1 MRRRWAAALASAAVV
16 AATAI
21 GGAAASATPPVTL
34 GSGYVLDDAD
44 VLSTDEETEAQQRL
58 EQLKT
63 DTGLDLWVVY
73 VDQFTDPDDA
83 GQWANQTADDNGL
96 GTTQY
101 LLAVSVDG
109 RQYYLSGYSNG
120 PLSEEQLST
129 IETQRIQPA
138 LQRDDWLGAV
148 DAAADGMT
156 DAADGGSGA
165 GASDVPGG
173 GGWLTWVLLAAAVV
187 VGIVL
192 LVMFLRRRRSGTAGP
207 QVPGAPPQVSIEDL
221 EKRAASLLVETDD
234 ALKTSAQELGFA
246 KAQFGDAATVE
257 FETALATA
265 KQNLDEAFGLRQQ
278 LDDATPDS
286 EQDTR
291 AWNERIIALCEAS
304 NALLDEKAAAFDEL
318 RKLEQNAP
326 EALARVQAERARA
339 AASLDQAAARLQ
351 TLRSAYAPEAL
362 ATVAD
367 NPEQARQR
375 LGFADEQLAAAQT
388 AIGAGDGGEAA
399 VGIRAA
405 EEAVGQA
412 TLLEDAIEKLANDLA
427 EGERSAAALLTE
439 LQSDIAAASALP
451 DADGRIAAVIAATR
465 QQLDAARAQ
474 LTGAAKRPLA
484 ALQALE
490 AADAQIDSL
499 VQGVRDAQAQAQR
512 AHQML
517 AQVMTQ
523 AQAQVSA
530 AEDYITARRG
540 AVGAEARTRL
550 AEAGASLARA
560 HALQAADPQQAMQQA
575 QRADQ
580 LAGLAI
586 QLAQNDVGAFGGGMG
601 GMFGGGGQQSGGNNG
616 MLGAVLGG
624 IVLNS
629 MLGGSRSGGGGGFG
643 GGLGG
648 MLGGGRSGG
657 GGFRPGSF
665 GGGGTRMRRGGGR
678 F

>member
-1 MRRRWAAALASAAVV
+1 MRLRWAAALVSAAVV

-21 GGAAASATPPVTL
+21 GGAAASATPPVSL
-34 GSGYVLDDAD
+34 GTGYVLDDVD
-44 VLSTDEETEAQQRL
+44 VLSSDEEAQAQGRL
-58 EQLKT
+58 EQLKA

-73 VDQFTDPDDA
+73 VDDFTDPASAMEWAYQAA
-83 GQWANQTADDNGL
+83 GDNGL
-96 GTTQY
+96 GPTQY
-101 LLAVSVDG
+101 LLAVAVEG
-109 RQYYLSGYSNG
+109 RQYYLWADAAG
-120 PLSEEQLST
+120 PLSNEQVST

-138 LQRDDWLGAV
+138 LQKDDWLGAV
-148 DAAADGMT
+148 DAAADGIT
-156 DAADGGSGA
+156 DAEGGGSGA
-165 GASDVPGG
+165 GASDQPGG
-173 GGWLTWVLLAAAVV
+173 GGWLTWVLVAIAVV

-192 LVMFLRRRRSGTAGP
+192 LMVFLRRRRSGGALP
-207 QVPGAPPQVSIEDL
+207 QGPGAPPEVSIEDL

-265 KQNLDEAFGLRQQ
+265 KQNLDEAFRLRQQ

-291 AWNERIIALCEAS
+291 AWNERIIALCETS

-326 EALARVQAERARA
+326 EALARVQAERAKA
-339 AASLDQAAARLQ
+339 AASLDQATARLQ
-351 TLRSAYAPEAL
+351 ALGSSYAPEAL
-362 ATVAD
+362 ATIAD

-375 LGFADEQLAAAQT
+375 LAFADEQLAAAQT

-412 TLLEDAIEKLANDLA
+412 ALLQEAVDKLGNDLA
-427 EGERSAAALLTE
+427 QAERSASALFTE

-465 QQLDAARAQ
+465 QQLDTARGQ

-490 AADAQIDSL
+490 AANTQIDAL
-499 VQGVRDAQAQAQR
+499 VEGVRDAQAQAQR
-512 AHQML
+512 ARQML
-517 AQVMTQ
+517 GQVMTQ

-560 HALQAADPQQAMQQA
+560 HALQGSDPQQAMQQA

-601 GMFGGGGQQSGGNNG
+601 GMFGGGQQGGGNNG

-629 MLGGSRSGGGGGFG
+629 VLGGGRSGGGFGGGLG

-648 MLGGGRSGG
+648 MLGGGGSG